1 MMRILHKRIGAA
13 TTPSGDGADASFLR
27 FTVSRCTTDAYCH
40 PLPCPKAWLFSYV
53 VDTTTTSDFLIPTG
67 NVGRIQE
74 LQVALYFEGCSFR
87 MA

>member
-1 MMRILHKRIGAA
+1 MWRILHKKIGAA

-53 VDTTTTSDFLIPTG
+53 VDTTTTYVAAQEALAGGHKTCFLKKH
-67 NVGRIQE
+67 
-74 LQVALYFEGCSFR
+74 
-87 MA
+87 